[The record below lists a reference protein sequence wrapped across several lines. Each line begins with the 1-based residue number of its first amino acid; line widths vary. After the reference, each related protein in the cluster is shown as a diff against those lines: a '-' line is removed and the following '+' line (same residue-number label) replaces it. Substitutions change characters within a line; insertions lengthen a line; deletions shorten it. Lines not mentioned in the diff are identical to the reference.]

1 VGGGLRELCS
11 FSLWFGN
18 RYIRSSFARVMDQR
32 PTDEYRIETREDLCV
47 VLTRVIESLTQQI
60 DAQDAETADD

>member
-1 VGGGLRELCS
+1 
-11 FSLWFGN
+11 
-18 RYIRSSFARVMDQR
+18 MDQR

-47 VLTRVIESLTQQI
+47 VLARVIESLTQQI